1 MPTKRT
7 LVTALPVRAL
17 PARRMYKKPRKGY
30 MRTSGNYG
38 RYSPMGQE
46 LKFLDTS
53 FNQTTVATA
62 GNIVLSSVNLVPQGV
77 TESTRIGRKC
87 TLRALSLRYVIQI
100 KPTTNTNNTDDG
112 LRLIIYLDKQCNGTS
127 AAVTDIL
134 RTADY
139 LSYNNLANKDRFRIL
154 KDSFVDIHSTAGG
167 GSTASFGEVGITKQ
181 VHLKCNIPIEFSGVT
196 GAITEIRSNNIGVLI
211 ISDSADV
218 SCEGLV
224 RIRYSDS

>member
-1 MPTKRT
+1 
-7 LVTALPVRAL
+7 
-17 PARRMYKKPRKGY
+17 
-30 MRTSGNYG
+30 MRVSGNYG
-38 RYSPMGQE
+38 RYSPMGTE

-53 FNQTTVATA
+53 FNQTTVAAT
-62 GNIVLSSVNLVPQGV
+62 GNIVLTSVNLVPQGV

-87 TLRALSLRYVIQI
+87 TLRAISFRYVVQL

-112 LRLIIYLDKQCNGTS
+112 LRVIVYWDKQCNGTA

-139 LSYNNLANKDRFRIL
+139 LSYNNLANKERFRIL
-154 KDSFVDIHSTAGG
+154 KDQFVDLHSTAGG
-167 GSTASFGEVGITKQ
+167 GSTASFGEIGFTKQ
-181 VHLKCNIPIEFSGVT
+181 MHLKCNIPIEFSGVT
-196 GAITEIRSNNIGVLI
+196 GAITEIRSNNIGVLL